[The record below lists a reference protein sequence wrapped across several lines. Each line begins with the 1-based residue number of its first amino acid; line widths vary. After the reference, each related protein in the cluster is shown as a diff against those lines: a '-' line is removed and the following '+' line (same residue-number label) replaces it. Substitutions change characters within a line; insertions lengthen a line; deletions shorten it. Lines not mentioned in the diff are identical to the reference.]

1 MNLVGGVSVPDDEL
15 SILRG
20 GDEVTAVGGPVH
32 SIDLGQMPLERP
44 TRLHPDTRQ
53 SLGLALCDLTDC
65 SKEKEHESVKQ
76 KHEGVAVEES
86 EQGVVVRRKRSAISP
101 SPSQSTTVYGSQNRT
116 NREDQTVPVVS
127 ANSSFLRLILSLRPS
142 ASRRAAVI
150 LACICS
156 PLISAILT
164 DVVCIPL
171 RRSIERE
178 IKSGRER
185 S

>member
-65 SKEKEHESVKQ
+65 SKE
-76 KHEGVAVEES
+76 
-86 EQGVVVRRKRSAISP
+86 RKRNMSQLNKTQKVWQWSRSSNGWLFRKERLAICPSP
-101 SPSQSTTVYGSQNRT
+101 SPEY
-116 NREDQTVPVVS
+116 
-127 ANSSFLRLILSLRPS
+127 
-142 ASRRAAVI
+142 
-150 LACICS
+150 
-156 PLISAILT
+156 
-164 DVVCIPL
+164 
-171 RRSIERE
+171 
-178 IKSGRER
+178 
-185 S
+185 